1 MSVSKTD
8 ALPLGYTPQK
18 AKVLGYEYG
27 SSRHAKSMDVHEA
40 PAYRQRTVLQQAIS
54 VGYRIGRKAHR
65 ATVLQQSDSRGDVG
79 VVSDGSITSIAAC
92 GYDRADGAGRSHLGP
107 PPPRS
112 LLQREIPP
120 SGRGVRRHEAQT
132 LVFRQTKQSSR
143 GRPLL

>member
-27 SSRHAKSMDVHEA
+27 SSRHAKYMDVHEA

-65 ATVLQQSDSRGDVG
+65 ATVLQQSEKRGDVG
-79 VVSDGSITSIAAC
+79 VVSDGSITQKDRSVWLRPSRRRRKKPLRTAA
-92 GYDRADGAGRSHLGP
+92 
-107 PPPRS
+107 
-112 LLQREIPP
+112 
-120 SGRGVRRHEAQT
+120 
-132 LVFRQTKQSSR
+132 SSQPVAKR
-143 GRPLL
+143 DSA